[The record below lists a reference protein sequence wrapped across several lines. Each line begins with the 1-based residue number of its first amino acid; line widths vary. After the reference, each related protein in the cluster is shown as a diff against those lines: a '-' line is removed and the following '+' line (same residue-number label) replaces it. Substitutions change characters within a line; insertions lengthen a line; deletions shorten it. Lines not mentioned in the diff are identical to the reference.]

1 MKVKLIVRRA
11 VERSLPLSDY
21 IPIPVLIVL
30 LMVMFL
36 REDGESLRSKSRN
49 SDVV

>member
-11 VERSLPLSDY
+11 AERSLPLSVD

-36 REDGESLRSKSRN
+36 RGDGR
-49 SDVV
+49 